1 MTAVKRQ
8 IQYREVAEK
17 IRAEILREKFPH
29 GTPLFS
35 APQFA
40 KQYKVSLKT
49 ANSALNYL
57 AAAGVIFRRQGSGSF
72 VNHPGEEKRSF
83 LIGCTLYDRQQDRD
97 SKVKQILAVAG
108 EQAADLLKREGC
120 HIRSIPTEAWLAPQQ
135 GIDCFRRLDG
145 LLLSGAAL
153 LEESCRALVEQL
165 EIPVVVFQAGAQW
178 ALQVSQVIV
187 NHVPGIREIFRQATR
202 RYTGLTV
209 LYLNHPNGNIRKN
222 AFIRE
227 ALRAGYR
234 LSEIECCEFGAGE
247 ELYRL
252 DRTLAERCRGRLL
265 FSCSDLITWRL
276 PGALSDAGLQY
287 MRDYELVGY
296 DNFESHG
303 VHFWPEPTVTS
314 MDYPLAEEAAAAAAS
329 REPRTA
335 SPGSRCREPSKP
347 RRKRRIAGGNSNSAR
362 MRRRPNSLRP
372 MKC

>member
-1 MTAVKRQ
+1 M
-8 IQYREVAEK
+8 
-17 IRAEILREKFPH
+17 
-29 GTPLFS
+29 
-35 APQFA
+35 
-40 KQYKVSLKT
+40 
-49 ANSALNYL
+49 
-57 AAAGVIFRRQGSGSF
+57 
-72 VNHPGEEKRSF
+72 
-83 LIGCTLYDRQQDRD
+83 
-97 SKVKQILAVAG
+97 
-108 EQAADLLKREGC
+108 
-120 HIRSIPTEAWLAPQQ
+120 
-135 GIDCFRRLDG
+135 
-145 LLLSGAAL
+145 
-153 LEESCRALVEQL
+153 
-165 EIPVVVFQAGAQW
+165 
-178 ALQVSQVIV
+178 IV

-276 PGALSDAGLQY
+276 TGALSDAGLQY